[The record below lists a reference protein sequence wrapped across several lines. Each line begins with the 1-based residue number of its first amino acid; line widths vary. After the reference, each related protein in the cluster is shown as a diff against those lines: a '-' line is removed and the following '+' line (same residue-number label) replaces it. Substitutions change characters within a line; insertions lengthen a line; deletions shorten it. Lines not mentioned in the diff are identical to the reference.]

1 MATTM
6 VAGDDSSPTLNTA
19 TTTSCSDL
27 KMNCTGGNDEM
38 DGVCSPEQVLGEP
51 AACVVSCVEHGGG
64 DSLHE
69 GAQVEYDEHSLA
81 SQDRGWQDDPRR
93 SKGLEAR
100 QTWGN
105 KAQFVLACV
114 GSAVGLGN
122 LWRFPYLCYKSGG
135 GAFLIPYF
143 IMLFIC
149 GIPLLLMELTVGQY
163 TRRGPVAALEKI
175 CPLFK
180 GAGVGSVVISFMLCT
195 YYNVIIAWAIF
206 YLVQSFYA
214 ELPWSNCNSTWA
226 VNCFDDYGPGVEAP
240 NGTKSATEEFFDE
253 VVLQKSD
260 GINEMGSMRIELL
273 VALFLAWL
281 LVYFSLWKSVKSSG
295 RVVYVTATV
304 PYLLIGAFLWR
315 ALTLPGANKGLQYF
329 FGPRWELLLKA
340 QVWVNAAAQNFN
352 SIGIAFGSM
361 IAFSSYNKFNN
372 NIVVDTWIISLVN
385 AFTSL
390 LAGMI
395 VFSTLG
401 NIALEQGKE
410 IDDVVAEG
418 PGLVFM
424 VYPQALA
431 KMPYANLWAI
441 LFFMML
447 LILGL
452 DSQFATVEV
461 IITSLQDGFPKWI
474 QKYLRHHEVLV
485 LVVCLVSFFFGLPN
499 VMQGGIYFFQL
510 IDYYAA
516 AVSLMYLAFFE
527 VAAIVWFYGADR
539 LARNVREMTGR
550 LPSRYFRFCW
560 YFAAPMLILAI
571 WIFSMVDYKR
581 PTYNK
586 GEYSYPDWAIA
597 LGWVIAALSIVPIPI
612 FAVIAVFNAKG
623 TNLLEKLKRSI
634 RSSIDEC
641 PCCGRAFNCLDEMH
655 THGDDCFDNHMTLVV
670 YGPQESN
677 VDNKTDY
684 IAKQSSEE
692 IACTKMNGETNT

>member
-1 MATTM
+1 MT
-6 VAGDDSSPTLNTA
+6 STLTL
-19 TTTSCSDL
+19 T
-27 KMNCTGGNDEM
+27 
-38 DGVCSPEQVLGEP
+38 EP
-51 AACVVSCVEHGGG
+51 ARDG
-64 DSLHE
+64 
-69 GAQVEYDEHSLA
+69 
-81 SQDRGWQDDPRR
+81 QDDAGSKRR
-93 SKGLEAR
+93 GGKEMEPR
-100 QTWGN
+100 QTWEN
-105 KAQFVLACV
+105 KAQFILACV
-114 GSAVGLGN
+114 GYAVGLGN

-143 IMLFIC
+143 LMMFLC

-163 TRRGPVAALEKI
+163 TRRGPIAALEKI
-175 CPLFK
+175 CPIFK
-180 GAGVGSVVISFMLCT
+180 GAGVGTVVISFLLCT
-195 YYNVIIAWAIF
+195 YYNVIIAWVIF

-214 ELPWSNCNSTWA
+214 ELPWSHCNTTWA
-226 VNCFDDYGPGVEAP
+226 VNCFDDYGPGIKAP

-253 VVLQKSD
+253 VVLQKSE
-260 GINEMGSMRIELL
+260 GINDMGSIRFEILL
-273 VALFLAWL
+273 ALFSAWM

-295 RVVYVTATV
+295 RVVYVTATL

-329 FGPRWELLLKA
+329 FEPRWELLLQA

-361 IAFSSYNKFNN
+361 IALASYNKFNN
-372 NIVVDTWIISLVN
+372 NIVIDTWAISITN
-385 AFTSL
+385 SMTSL
-390 LAGMI
+390 MAGMI

-431 KMPYANLWAI
+431 KMPYANVWAI
-441 LFFMML
+441 LFFIML

-461 IITSLQDGFPKWI
+461 IITSLQDGFPKLI
-474 QKYLRHHEVLV
+474 RKYLKHHEILV
-485 LVVCLVSFFFGLPN
+485 LVVCFISFLFGLPN

-527 VAAIVWFYGADR
+527 VAAIAWLYGAGR
-539 LARNVREMTGR
+539 LAKNVREMTGR

-560 YFAAPMLILAI
+560 CLASPLLILAI
-571 WIFSMVDYKR
+571 WVFSMVDYKR

-586 GEYSYPDWAIA
+586 GEYIYPDWAIA
-597 LGWVIAALSIVPIPI
+597 LGWMIAALSIIPIPV
-612 FAVIAVFNAKG
+612 FAVIAIIKAKG
-623 TNLLEKLKRSI
+623 TNLLEKLKHSVQ
-634 RSSIDEC
+634 SPIDEC
-641 PCCGRAFNCLDEMH
+641 PCCGQAFNCLDEMH
-655 THGDDCFDNHMTLVV
+655 THGEDCVDNQVQLVL
-670 YGPQESN
+670 YSPQENN
-677 VDNKTDY
+677 VDSMSDFIMKENN
-684 IAKQSSEE
+684 EE
-692 IACTKMNGETNT
+692 ITSTKINNETNI